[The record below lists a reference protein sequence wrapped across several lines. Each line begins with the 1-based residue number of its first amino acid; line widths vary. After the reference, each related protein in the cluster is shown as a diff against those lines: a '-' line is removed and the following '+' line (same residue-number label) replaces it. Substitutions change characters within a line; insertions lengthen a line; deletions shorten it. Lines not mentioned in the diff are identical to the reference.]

1 MLTDGTGTSQ
11 VMAGLD
17 RAICTGTAAC
27 EDGRVTPRIKS
38 GDGRDKFAATPS
50 LP

>member
-17 RAICTGTAAC
+17 RAICTGTAVC
-27 EDGRVTPRIKS
+27 QDGRVTPRI
-38 GDGRDKFAATPS
+38 GRDRFAATPS